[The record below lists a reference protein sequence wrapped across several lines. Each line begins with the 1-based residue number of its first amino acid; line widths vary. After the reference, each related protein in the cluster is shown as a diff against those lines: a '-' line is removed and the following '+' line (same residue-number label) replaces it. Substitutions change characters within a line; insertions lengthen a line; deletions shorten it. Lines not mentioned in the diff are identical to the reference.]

1 MKVSG
6 RFFAESFAANLE
18 ERMRIKRRRIRKNV
32 PHTRPA
38 FEALG
43 VEPNPS
49 CFKVVPDT
57 FFLKSGA
64 LSLSRFADASDDES
78 DDERE
83 DLRIANCFS
92 SDGVPYTR
100 HEFMR
105 FFGTEEQGL
114 WMWQHAVP
122 RRVSQWRAGG
132 HARLLG

>member
-6 RFFAESFAANLE
+6 RFFAEPFAANLE
-18 ERMRIKRRRIRKNV
+18 ERMRIKRRLIRKDV
-32 PHTRPA
+32 PCTRPA
-38 FEALG
+38 FERLG

-57 FFLKSGA
+57 FFVESCA
-64 LSLSRFADASDDES
+64 FSLGLFADASDDES
-78 DDERE
+78 DHETE

-100 HEFMR
+100 HEFVG
-105 FFGTEEQGL
+105 FFATEEYAL

-122 RRVSQWRAGG
+122 RRVSQWKAGG
-132 HARLLG
+132 NARFLG

>member
-1 MKVSG
+1 MRVSG
-6 RFFAESFAANLE
+6 RFSAESFVANRA
-18 ERMRIKRRRIRKNV
+18 ERMRIRRRLIREDV
-32 PHTRPA
+32 PCTRPA
-38 FEALG
+38 FEWLG
-43 VEPNPS
+43 LEPNPS

-78 DDERE
+78 EDERE

-100 HEFMR
+100 HEFTR
-105 FFGTEEQGL
+105 FFGTEDQGL